1 MGLGPAAYDRICSLL
16 TCSPRICSHRDH
28 GGHQTPS
35 VDDVGSVHRTS
46 RRYPRG
52 GCVGVPHDGGFVEV
66 GEVTN
71 RSRKSTTALCGGGG
85 VETLEVLLQSFSCD
99 FMAKM

>member
-1 MGLGPAAYDRICSLL
+1 
-16 TCSPRICSHRDH
+16 
-28 GGHQTPS
+28 
-35 VDDVGSVHRTS
+35 
-46 RRYPRG
+46 
-52 GCVGVPHDGGFVEV
+52 VGVPHDGGFVEV